1 MKKLFLYANINPNDK
16 SVGITKKV
24 LDEIDAFKA
33 LGYEVYYT
41 CYLEKFIAVVD
52 AQSGNV
58 IKTYRYFPLL
68 RPITRRYSLMRAA
81 RAFLAEE
88 NSFDLIYARYHYF
101 DYSCLRML
109 QECRKK
115 SKKVVMEM
123 HSYPCL
129 TRKEHIVYY
138 LDKWYTKR
146 CVKYVDLFANMSNDD
161 LPFNKPQVRIANTI
175 NKATVSIRTPHKKDD
190 VITMLTVSYEREG
203 HGFDRA
209 IRGLRNYYDDGGKRK
224 FRILFVGKYKDVT
237 KQLVRDLKLED
248 YCKFLPPVQG
258 NELNEYYN
266 QSDLAIGHL
275 ANHRI
280 GSFSGSSIKVQ
291 EYMAKGIP
299 FVYAWNEMTVPENF
313 PYALKFELNDDPL
326 DFNSIERFYDLLPE
340 PEIVAKE
347 MRVYFEAFAGWK
359 KQFKKVLEGLN

>member
-52 AQSGNV
+52 AKSGNV

-81 RAFLAEE
+81 REFLAKG

-101 DYSCLRML
+101 DYACLRML
-109 QECRKK
+109 QECRKRA
-115 SKKVVMEM
+115 KKVVMEM

-146 CVKYVDLFANMSNDD
+146 CVQYVDLFANMSNDD
-161 LPFNKPQVRIANTI
+161 LPFSKPQVRITNTI
-175 NKATVSIRTPHKKDD
+175 NKGTVSIRTPHKRDD

-209 IRGLRNYYDDGGKRK
+209 IRGLRNYYGNGGKRK
-224 FRILFVGKYKDVT
+224 FSILFVGKYRDST
-237 KQLVRDLKLED
+237 KQLMHNLELEN
-248 YCKFLPPVQG
+248 YCEFLPPAQG
-258 NELNEYYN
+258 DALDDYYN
-266 QSDLAIGHL
+266 QADLAIGHL

-291 EYMAKGIP
+291 EYLAKGIP
-299 FVYAWNEMTVPENF
+299 FVYAWNEMTVPDDF
-313 PYALKFELNDDPL
+313 PYALKFELNDEPL
-326 DFNSIERFYDLLPE
+326 DFEKIVSFYDALPDAE
-340 PEIVAKE
+340 KVASE
-347 MRVYFEAFAGWK
+347 MRSYFETFAGWENQMRK
-359 KQFKKVLEGLN
+359 LLEKI